1 MHAGLSKGHRP
12 VSKTAKVKGKPR
24 AAKRTSESDKHAINM
39 FAVFLRR
46 GYFIIVQQTNTFLL
60 MALNRLIKVTADSIA
75 TESPSLSASSFS
87 NSPFC
92 CEYIVDNHDVNRNEL
107 SSVLQKMIK
116 DLHL

>member
-1 MHAGLSKGHRP
+1 MFCVPQSVKTKETYPTRP
-12 VSKTAKVKGKPR
+12 GSPTPCNQG
-24 AAKRTSESDKHAINM
+24 
-39 FAVFLRR
+39 LRR
-46 GYFIIVQQTNTFLL
+46 GYFIIVQQTNTFPL